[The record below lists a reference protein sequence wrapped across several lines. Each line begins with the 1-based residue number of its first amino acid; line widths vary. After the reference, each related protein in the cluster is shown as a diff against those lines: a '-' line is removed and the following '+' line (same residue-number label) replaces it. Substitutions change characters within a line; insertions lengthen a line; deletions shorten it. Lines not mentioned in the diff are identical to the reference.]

1 MTSDNGSQRPAWLKS
16 HGPKWQASEPERV
29 HDNPWFAVDR
39 YEAIAPTGAPATY
52 YLHDQKAWATGIVPL
67 HEDGT
72 VTLVGQWRFPFG
84 TYSWELPEGGAPKR
98 EHPLDGAKRE
108 LAEEA
113 NLRASDWRKILVMHL
128 SNSVTNEVAYCY
140 LATGLSPRHD
150 HAPDDTENLAVTRV
164 PFREL
169 LDAIAAGHITD
180 SITVAAVLRVHHMA
194 VNGELDPSLAQL
206 VLG

>member
-1 MTSDNGSQRPAWLKS
+1 MISENGSQRPDWLKP
-16 HGPKWQASEPERV
+16 HGPKWQAGEPARI
-29 HDNPWFAVDR
+29 HDNPWFAIDR
-39 YEAIAPTGAPATY
+39 YDAIAPTGTPATY

-84 TYSWELPEGGAPKR
+84 TYSWELPEGGAPKT

-113 NLRASDWRKILVMHL
+113 SLQAAEWREILIMHL
-128 SNSVTNEVAYCY
+128 SNSVNNEVAYCY
-140 LATGLSPRHD
+140 LATGLSPRSD
-150 HAPDDTENLAVTRV
+150 HSPDDTENLAIVRV
-164 PFREL
+164 PFREA
-169 LDAIAAGHITD
+169 LDAVAAGQIQD
-180 SITVAAVLRVHHMA
+180 AITVAALLRVYHMA
-194 VNGELDPSLAQL
+194 VNGDLDPSLAQL

>member
-1 MTSDNGSQRPAWLKS
+1 MSEPPAWLRP
-16 HGPKWQASEPERV
+16 HGPAWRAGGPTRV

-52 YLHDQKAWATGIVPL
+52 YLHDQKTWATGVVPL

-84 TYSWELPEGGAPKR
+84 TYSWELPEGGAPMS
-98 EHPLDGAKRE
+98 EPPLDGARRE

-113 NLRASDWRKILVMHL
+113 QLQASDWREILVMHL
-128 SNSVTNEVAYCY
+128 SNSVNNEVAYCY
-140 LATGLSPRHD
+140 LATGLSPRAD
-150 HAPDDTENLAVTRV
+150 HVPDDTENLAVVRA
-164 PFREL
+164 PFRAVLE
-169 LDAIAAGHITD
+169 AVVGGHIQD
-180 SITVAAVLRVHHMA
+180 AITVAAVLRVHHMA
-194 VNGELDPSLAQL
+194 VIGDLDPALARS